1 MKTRLL
7 KQTVMKGLMIL
18 SAAILLIGFSSLIW
32 TIFSHGLP
40 YMSWE
45 MVSSIP
51 GGGFYIGKE
60 GGILNAIL
68 GTVIITTVSA
78 AIALIIGSGVV
89 LVLNLY
95 AKRFRRTVS
104 TIRMVQD
111 VLFGIPSIV
120 YGAFAFAIMI
130 SFGLRTSM
138 LAGIITV
145 TLLILPIMIRAIDEV
160 VRQIPEDLVNS
171 VFSLGATRL
180 ETAGVLLRQA
190 LPGIVT
196 AIMLS
201 VARAAGDAAS
211 LLFTSGYSDN
221 LPFSPDQ
228 PAATLPLAIFFQL
241 SSPIAEVQGRAYA
254 AALILTLIIL
264 IISLSAKW
272 ISSRLSKHRIR

>member
-1 MKTRLL
+1 
-7 KQTVMKGLMIL
+7 
-18 SAAILLIGFSSLIW
+18 
-32 TIFSHGLP
+32 
-40 YMSWE
+40 